1 MRLPRLRLLLIALT
15 ACAVCVVLLRLA
27 DRLSVKDLVR
37 VENLSDA
44 ALPDLLQ
51 RLRDFHRVVTRN
63 GEKVLEVSAKEAS
76 YFRDTAAVE
85 IIEPSVLFFERGRR
99 VGEISGGRGTL
110 VLDDGQVSSV
120 EVTDGVH
127 LAFVNFEIRAD
138 SAFYDRVGKVVVTH
152 GRASLKSDQFEVTG
166 SGMTVDLGGE
176 TLRIADG
183 VDMKFFRAARVSE
196 KTSRRGEVAS

>member
-1 MRLPRLRLLLIALT
+1 MRRTRLGLLLV
-15 ACAVCVVLLRLA
+15 AVVAAVVSYVLIRLA
-27 DRLSVKDLVR
+27 DRLSVKDFVR
-37 VENLSDA
+37 VETLSDE

-85 IIEPSVLFFERGRR
+85 IVEPTVLFFEHGQR
-99 VGEISGGRGTL
+99 VGEISGGRGSL

-120 EVTDGVH
+120 EVTDGVR
-127 LAFVNFEIRAD
+127 LAFVNFDIRAD
-138 SAFYDRVGKVVVTH
+138 SAFYDRVAKVVVTH
-152 GRASLKSDQFEVTG
+152 GRASLRSDQFEVTG
-166 SGMTVDLGGE
+166 TGMTVDLGAQ

-183 VDMKFFRAARVSE
+183 VDMSFFRTPHPASGALP
-196 KTSRRGEVAS
+196 SRDVAS

>member
-1 MRLPRLRLLLIALT
+1 MRRSHLRLLLIAIT
-15 ACAVCVVLLRLA
+15 ASAACLVLIRIA

-51 RLRDFHRVVTRN
+51 RIRDFHRVVTRN

-76 YFRDTAAVE
+76 YFRDTSLIE
-85 IIEPSVLFFERGRR
+85 IIEPRVAFFERGQK
-99 VGEISGGRGTL
+99 VGEISGGRGSL
-110 VLDDGQVSSV
+110 ALDDGEVSSV
-120 EVTDGVH
+120 EVTDGVY

-138 SAFYDRVGKVVVTH
+138 SAFYDRVAKVVVTH
-152 GRASLKSDQFEVTG
+152 GRATLKSDQFVVTG
-166 SGMTVDLGGE
+166 AGMTVDLGEE

-183 VDMKFFRAARVSE
+183 VDMKFFRSAQSFNTVPAS
-196 KTSRRGEVAS
+196 KEVA